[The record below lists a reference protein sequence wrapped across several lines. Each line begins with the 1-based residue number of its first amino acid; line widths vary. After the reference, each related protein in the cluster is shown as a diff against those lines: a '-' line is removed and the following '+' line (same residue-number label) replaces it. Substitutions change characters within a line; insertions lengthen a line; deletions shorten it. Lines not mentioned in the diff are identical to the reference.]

1 MDKIHMTAEGLARL
15 KQELAECRAQSPKIA
30 AEIEHARSYGDL
42 RENAEYH
49 AAKEAQARLHA
60 RIRDIEDKIARAS
73 IIDESQMDTSKAYLG
88 ATVSVLNK
96 KTNRKASYTL
106 VGPVEADMAD
116 GKISVKSPIGK
127 ALVGKAVG
135 EVTVATV
142 PAGQVELEILDI
154 TR

>member
-96 KTNRKASYTL
+96 KTNKKASYTL